1 MLNFQVKFSTLTLVL
16 VHILHVKTT
25 ENAIQ
30 PDLIKKL
37 QKEGYSNIIVT
48 FKIRTNDT
56 ISRFV
61 QETKSI
67 SNRVEKIT
75 KLSDELQKLATST
88 QKQVLDFV
96 NRERAN
102 TKYCI
107 LWITNQLT
115 IRNASFDLVN
125 KIAAVS
131 DVLEIRET
139 RILQGMPISNVSNSN
154 YSMSGISN
162 PHPDFPSVN
171 TWVVLQVKAPDVW
184 EQGYDGTGVT
194 VGIIDSGV
202 RLNHD
207 SLYDAYAGLKNN
219 GWFDP
224 ERKSFSPRD
233 DLGHGTSCLSVT
245 VGQFGLGVAPGSKWM
260 ACLMYDS
267 NLGWMEDYALQCFQF
282 MICPTDHE
290 GNNKDCSKSP
300 RVINNSWSYGSE
312 EDDSNM
318 RMIIPIFEALD
329 IVLVFSAGNEGSTC
343 GSASAPANYKEF
355 IGVGGSSFNDTYWRG
370 SGAGPSRTDGSI
382 KPDLVAP
389 GYGVFVAG
397 SARQGEYVTADG
409 TSFSSPIVVG
419 VIALMLQK
427 NPRLTKDEIKE
438 ILYKSCDPLTTKQG
452 PCGNVSNDVYPNNRA
467 GYGRISALK
476 AINNT
481 P

>member
-1 MLNFQVKFSTLTLVL
+1 MNHLQVKFSTLTLVF
-16 VHILHVKTT
+16 VHVLYVKTT
-25 ENAIQ
+25 ENVIQ
-30 PDLIKKL
+30 PDLMKKI
-37 QKEGYSNIIVT
+37 QKEGSTNIIVT
-48 FKIRTNDT
+48 FKFRTNDT

-61 QETKSI
+61 QETKST

-96 NRERAN
+96 NTERGKP
-102 TKYCI
+102 KYCI

-139 RILQGMPISNVSNSN
+139 RILLGMPTSNVSNSN
-154 YSMSGISN
+154 DSMSN
-162 PHPDFPSVN
+162 NLKPHPDFPSVKH
-171 TWVVLQVKAPDVW
+171 WAALQVKAPDAW

-194 VGIIDSGV
+194 IGIIDSGV
-202 RLNHD
+202 RLTHD
-207 SLYDAYAGLKNN
+207 CLYDAYVGLENN

-224 ERKSFSPRD
+224 ERKSDSPRD
-233 DLGHGTSCLSVT
+233 DLGHGTSCLSLA

-300 RVINNSWSYGSE
+300 RVINNSWSYGSD

-329 IVLVFSAGNEGSTC
+329 ILLVFSAGNAGTAC
-343 GSASAPANYKEF
+343 GSVSAPGSYKEF
-355 IGVGGSSFNDTYWRG
+355 LGVGGSTIDDFYWGG

-389 GYGVFVAG
+389 GSFIFIANN
-397 SARQGEYVTADG
+397 ARQGEYVTADG
-409 TSFSSPIVVG
+409 TSFSSPIVAG

-438 ILYKSCDPLTTKQG
+438 ILYKSCDRLAVSHV
-452 PCGNVSNDVYPNNRA
+452 PCGNVSNDLYPNNRV
-467 GYGRISALK
+467 GYGRISAIK